1 MILIE
6 SINNFHERDNTMN
19 LPQYQA
25 FLKVVE
31 TGSFTKA
38 AEELG
43 YTQSGITHQIQMLEK
58 SLQVSLLKRDRSGIS
73 LTAEGQVLLPY
84 IRNLRTDE
92 AALQQ
97 RAMELVH
104 GNSGLIRLAA
114 LPEVTRCW
122 LPGIISQFS
131 RAHPQV
137 QFQLF
142 SGTGKECIALVQKGS
157 ADLCIAALPAEAGL
171 KTMFLKRDFLMAV
184 LPAGKT
190 KEETIRR
197 TALKKLPLIRTSPD
211 YLEGLFRG
219 EPIVPVFQVPDSV
232 SLIAMVQE
240 GIGCGV
246 LSEMELKQTGK
257 GIACCRLEPSTY
269 RDLALMHADAN
280 PLSKAAEEF
289 AQAAQVW
296 ISRR

>member
-1 MILIE
+1 
-6 SINNFHERDNTMN
+6 MN

-58 SLQVSLLKRDRSGIS
+58 SLELSLLKRDRSGIS
-73 LTAEGQVLLPY
+73 LTAEGEVLLPY
-84 IRNLRTDE
+84 IRNLRIDE

-97 RAMELVH
+97 RARELVQ
-104 GNSGLIRLAA
+104 GNSGLIRFAA
-114 LPEVTRCW
+114 LPEVTKCW
-122 LPGIISQFS
+122 LPGMISQFFHK
-131 RAHPQV
+131 HPQV

-142 SGTGKECIALVQKGS
+142 SGTEKECISLVQRGS
-157 ADLCIAALPAEAGL
+157 ADLCIASLPAETGM
-171 KTMFLKRDFLMAV
+171 KTLFLKRDFLLAV
-184 LPAGKT
+184 LPAEKG

-197 TALKKLPLIRTSPD
+197 TALQKMPLIRTCPD
-211 YLEGLFRG
+211 YLEGLFSG
-219 EPIVPVFQVPDSV
+219 EPVAPVFQVPDSA
-232 SLIAMVQE
+232 SLIEMVKE
-240 GIGCGV
+240 GLGCGV
-246 LSEMELKQTGK
+246 LSEMELKQAGK
-257 GIACCRLEPSTY
+257 GVMGCRLEPQAY
-269 RDLALMHADAN
+269 RDLALIYPDAN

-289 AQAAQVW
+289 AEEAQIW